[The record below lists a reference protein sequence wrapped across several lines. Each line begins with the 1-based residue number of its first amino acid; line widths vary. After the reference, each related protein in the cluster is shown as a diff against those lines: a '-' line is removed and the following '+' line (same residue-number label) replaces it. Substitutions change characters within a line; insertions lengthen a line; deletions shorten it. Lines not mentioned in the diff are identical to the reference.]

1 MQRINQLVE
10 QGRDSELGAIANTQS
25 RPHGSE
31 PEVGGVDSAKSQKRI
46 TISGEPIGWGASDI
60 DGRASSM
67 DDFKTKALRTLII
80 F

>member
-46 TISGEPIGWGASDI
+46 TISGEPIG
-60 DGRASSM
+60 
-67 DDFKTKALRTLII
+67 
-80 F
+80 